1 MTEDTI
7 TQATAEADTV
17 AARISGLFERT
28 LQQLGTDVGAK
39 AVFGEPVT
47 QGGRTVI
54 PVARVIL
61 GTGAGGGQ
69 ADSAEGSGFGAGAGA
84 AAQPVGYIEITSDEA
99 TFVPLRKPW
108 LEPALLLAAVPLV
121 LILTR
126 TVVKLIRG

>member
-7 TQATAEADTV
+7 TETTAEARSL
-17 AARISGLFERT
+17 AAQASGLLERT
-28 LQQLGTDVGAK
+28 LQQLGADVGAK

-47 QGGRTVI
+47 HGGRTVI
-54 PVARVIL
+54 PVARAMF

-69 ADSAEGSGFGAGAGA
+69 ADVAEGSGFGAGAGA
-84 AAQPVGYIEITSDEA
+84 MTHPVGYIEVTSDQA
-99 TFVPLRKPW
+99 AFVPLRKPW

-126 TVVKLIRG
+126 SVVKLIRG

>member
-7 TQATAEADTV
+7 TEATAEAGPL
-17 AARISGLFERT
+17 AAQVSGLLERT
-28 LQQLGTDVGAK
+28 LQRLGADVGAK
-39 AVFGEPVT
+39 AVFGEPVI

-54 PVARVIL
+54 PVARAII

-69 ADSAEGSGFGAGAGA
+69 ADLAQGSGFGAGAGA
-84 AAQPVGYIEITSDEA
+84 VTHPVGYIEVTSDEA
-99 TFVPLRKPW
+99 AFVPLRKPW

-126 TVVKLIRG
+126 SVVKLIRG